1 MLTQRIITALIFG
14 ALVVVS
20 IFYLPLIGLKMLAG
34 LIVALA
40 VWEFADLFWQ
50 ENYKKK
56 ISFLAAFLLVSA
68 VAQFFPAQPTLIIGV
83 LWWLIVPYFLWR
95 YTINKNNCFTSVS
108 MAWQWLVGM
117 MVFVPCLVGLIEIQE
132 KFGVQF
138 LLYLLMIVCAA
149 DIGAYFAGRFWGKHL
164 LAPQISPKKTFE
176 GMLGGLLCALL
187 VTLISALLLRVGV
200 INTGGVAFD
209 FGGMRGISLLMLVV
223 ITCLWSV
230 IGDLFES
237 MLKRQ
242 AGVKDSGQLLPGHG
256 GMYDRIDSLTAAI
269 PIFVLGLL
277 LI

>member
-14 ALVVVS
+14 SLVVIS
-20 IFYLPLIGLKMLAG
+20 IFYLPLIGFKVLAG

-40 VWEFADLFWQ
+40 VWEFAGLFWQ
-50 ENYKKK
+50 GNYKKK
-56 ISFLAAFLLVSA
+56 VAFLAGVSLVA
-68 VAQFFPAQPTLIIGV
+68 IFAQLFPAQPTLIIGV
-83 LWWLIVPYFLWR
+83 LWWLVAPYFLRR
-95 YTINKNNCFTSVS
+95 YMLGKSNCFTSIT
-108 MAWQWLVGM
+108 WQWFIGM

-132 KFGVQF
+132 KFGAIF

-164 LAPQISPKKTFE
+164 LAPQISPKKTLE
-176 GMLGGLLCALL
+176 GVLGGLLAALF
-187 VTLISALLLRVGV
+187 VTLIGALLLVLGV
-200 INTGGVAFD
+200 VNIDGVAFVC
-209 FGGMRGISLLMLVV
+209 GGMRGVSFLLLVV

-230 IGDLFES
+230 VGDLFES

-242 AGVKDSGQLLPGHG
+242 AGVKDSGRLLPGHG

>member
-1 MLTQRIITALIFG
+1 MLTQRITTALIFG
-14 ALVVVS
+14 ALVVIS
-20 IFYLPLIGLKMLAG
+20 IFYLPLIGFKVFAG
-34 LIVALA
+34 LVVALA

-56 ISFLAAFLLVSA
+56 ISFLAAFLLVAA

-83 LWWLIVPYFLWR
+83 LWWLVVPYFLWR
-95 YTINKNNCFTSVS
+95 YTTDKSSCFTSI
-108 MAWQWLVGM
+108 AWQWLTGI

-132 KFGVQF
+132 KFGAKF

-149 DIGAYFAGRFWGKHL
+149 DIGAYFAGRLWGKHL

-176 GMLGGLLCALL
+176 GVLGGLLFSLL
-187 VTLISALLLRVGV
+187 VTIVGALLLRGV
-200 INTGGVAFD
+200 VFD
-209 FGGMRGISLLMLVV
+209 FSGMRGISLLMLVV

-256 GMYDRIDSLTAAI
+256 GIYDRIDSLTAAI